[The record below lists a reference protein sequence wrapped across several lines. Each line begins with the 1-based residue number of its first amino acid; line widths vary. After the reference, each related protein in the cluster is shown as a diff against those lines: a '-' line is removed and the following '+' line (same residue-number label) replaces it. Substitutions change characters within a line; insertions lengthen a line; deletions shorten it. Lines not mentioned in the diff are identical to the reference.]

1 MAGIAVESVAA
12 AQGFAIDGDE
22 LLESRVECAD
32 VCDEAIAELFW
43 FDECKYV
50 RKCLCPGDAVGRF
63 DPFLEPCFLEV
74 AKFFN
79 IGEGIHAAEDDGDDH
94 EEDRA
99 EVMTLVAASAGIFDD
114 LECMK

>member
-32 VCDEAIAELFW
+32 VCDEAIAELLG

-50 RKCLCPGDAVGRF
+50 RKCLCPGDTVGRF
-63 DPFLEPCFLEV
+63 DPFLKPCFLKV

-79 IGEGIHAAEDDGDDH
+79 VGEGIHAAKDASDDH
-94 EEDRA
+94 EKNSA